1 MLKVRN
7 LTAGYGKKRVLN
19 DVSFEI
25 SKGDLVLLTG
35 GNGSGK
41 STILKTIYGLLSPWK
56 NEDGT
61 NGEILFEGKN
71 IVNIPTSDL
80 LRMGIVYM
88 PQKKNVFDDFTVN
101 ENLLTAA
108 SIYPSIEARDRI
120 SKVFVEL
127 PPLLS
132 LKHRTPFSM
141 SGGEKQLL
149 AFGCA
154 LLHSP
159 QLMLLDEPFA
169 GMDSDN
175 RQLLLDTITR
185 LNGLGITFII
195 VEHNKDLFNN
205 IKFSEI
211 ELELGKI
218 MKYEKIN

>member
-1 MLKVRN
+1 MLKVSR
-7 LTAGYGKKRVLN
+7 LTTGYGKKQVLT

-25 SKGDLVLLTG
+25 KKGDLILLTG
-35 GNGSGK
+35 RNGSGK
-41 STILKTIYGLLSPWK
+41 STILKTIYGLLSPWI

-61 NGEILFEGKN
+61 NGEIFFEGKN
-71 IVNIPTSDL
+71 IVNVPTSDL

-88 PQKKNVFDDFTVN
+88 PQKKNVFDNFTVN

-108 SIYPSIEARDRI
+108 SIYTSKEARDKI

-127 PPLLS
+127 PRLLD

-159 QLMLLDEPFA
+159 RLLLLDEPFA

-175 RQLLLDTITR
+175 SQLLLDKITK
-185 LNGLGITFII
+185 LNSLGITFII
-195 VEHNKDLFNN
+195 VEHNKDLFDN
-205 IKFSEI
+205 IKFLEI

-218 MKYEKIN
+218 MQYEKVN

>member
-7 LTAGYGKKRVLN
+7 LTAGYGKKQVLN

-25 SKGDLVLLTG
+25 GKGDLILLTG

-127 PPLLS
+127 PPLL
-132 LKHRTPFSM
+132 R
-141 SGGEKQLL
+141 
-149 AFGCA
+149 
-154 LLHSP
+154 
-159 QLMLLDEPFA
+159 
-169 GMDSDN
+169 
-175 RQLLLDTITR
+175 
-185 LNGLGITFII
+185 FIR
-195 VEHNKDLFNN
+195 
-205 IKFSEI
+205 
-211 ELELGKI
+211 
-218 MKYEKIN
+218 

>member
-1 MLKVRN
+1 MLKVRR
-7 LTAGYGKKRVLN
+7 LTTGYGKKQVLT

-25 SKGDLVLLTG
+25 KKGDLILLTG
-35 GNGSGK
+35 RNGSGK
-41 STILKTIYGLLSPWK
+41 STILKTIYGLLSPWI

-61 NGEILFEGKN
+61 NGEIFFEGKN
-71 IVNIPTSDL
+71 IVNVPTSDL

-88 PQKKNVFDDFTVN
+88 PQKKNVFDNFTVN

-108 SIYPSIEARDRI
+108 SIYTSKEARDKI

-127 PPLLS
+127 PRLLD

-159 QLMLLDEPFA
+159 RLLLLDEPFA

-175 RQLLLDTITR
+175 SQLLLDKITK
-185 LNGLGITFII
+185 LNSLGITFII
-195 VEHNKDLFNN
+195 VEHNKDLFDN
-205 IKFSEI
+205 IKFLEI

-218 MKYEKIN
+218 MQYEKVN

>member
-7 LTAGYGKKRVLN
+7 LTTGYGKKQVLN

-25 SKGDLVLLTG
+25 GKGDLILLTG

-132 LKHRTPFSM
+132 LKNRTPFHM

-159 QLMLLDEPFA
+159 RLMLLDEPFA

-175 RQLLLDTITR
+175 RQLLLDTITQ

-195 VEHNKDLFNN
+195 VEHNKDLFKN

-218 MKYEKIN
+218 KKYEKIN